1 MCRYICRHVQ
11 WSSGITRSLKL
22 FEDKLALLKRA
33 TEAEDALLA
42 RTLSEQE
49 AMPTAH
55 AQSNWHTTA
64 THLDFTPTERARQHG
79 IVEDS
84 ASLQRALSSSLQ
96 QQQSLEDEELHI
108 ALALSA
114 SESPVPASDPL
125 PAPPANN
132 PSKEF
137 PLTVQAELVR
147 PVPVQA
153 HVSREVAV
161 VEAVGAD
168 AERTRL
174 SAFVC
179 QCCSWLTGR
188 RQNHGRGERQP
199 ELETVLHAAPAR
211 GGGLRESF
219 MGSVTFSPTVGAEH
233 GAE

>member
-1 MCRYICRHVQ
+1 MCRHVQ

-22 FEDKLALLKRA
+22 FEDKLALLRRA

-49 AMPTAH
+49 AMQTVH
-55 AQSNWHTTA
+55 AQSDWHTTA
-64 THLDFTPTERARQHG
+64 THSELTPTAQASQYDIG
-79 IVEDS
+79 EDS
-84 ASLQRALSSSLQ
+84 TSLQRALSSSLQ
-96 QQQSLEDEELHI
+96 RQRSLEDEELHI

-114 SESPVPASDPL
+114 SETPEPASDPE
-125 PAPPANN
+125 PAPPANK
-132 PSKEF
+132 PSGES

-168 AERTRL
+168 AGRTRL
-174 SAFVC
+174 SAIVC

-188 RQNHGRGERQP
+188 RQNAGRGGLQP
-199 ELETVLHAAPAR
+199 EVVTAVHAAPAR